1 MWIRPCLP
9 NGSELLPERV
19 PTPAEVQEGLD
30 EHYDTVSLDPPFSDS
45 EDLPD
50 DPTPDDD
57 GDD

>member
-19 PTPAEVQEGLD
+19 PTPA